1 MLMKNVIQSLVKS
14 MSILLGLMAASA
26 ADVKI
31 YKKNSRFWDFWFKH
45 HNTDAIKRRNGYC
58 NENSSVA

>member
-1 MLMKNVIQSLVKS
+1 